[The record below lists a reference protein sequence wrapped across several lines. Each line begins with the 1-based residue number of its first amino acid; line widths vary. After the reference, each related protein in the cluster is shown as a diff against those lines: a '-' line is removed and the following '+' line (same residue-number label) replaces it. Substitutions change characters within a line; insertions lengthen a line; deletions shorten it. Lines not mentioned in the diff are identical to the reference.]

1 MKLEVEFFNASDGRV
16 AIQDNGSVYYLD
28 QSHTEMIELIL
39 EEAKSGEGTYE
50 RLQEIFQNS
59 KMNMNFYRYRM
70 ARRFCRCNCGN
81 LDTLNKDI
89 DNDGHWHYEEVAC
102 PLRGTGDCPEEG
114 VICLPKKKTELSE
127 REISVVTLL
136 KDHTPEEV
144 ASTLNIALRTVYN
157 HIQSAKKKMNVTT
170 IAQLVAIIGNV
181 I

>member
-1 MKLEVEFFNASDGRV
+1 MNLEVEFFNASNGRV
-16 AIQDNGSVYYLD
+16 AVQDSGSVYYLD
-28 QSHTEMIELIL
+28 QSHTEMIDLIL
-39 EEAKSGEGTYE
+39 EEAKSGEGTFE
-50 RLQEIFQNS
+50 RLEELCQAS
-59 KMNMNFYRYRM
+59 KKNINYYRYRM

-81 LDTLNKDI
+81 QDTLNRDI

-102 PLRGTGDCPEEG
+102 PLRGTGDCQDEG

-127 REISVVTLL
+127 RERAVVKLL
-136 KDHTPEEV
+136 KNHTPEEV
-144 ASTLNIALRTVYN
+144 ASALNIALRTVYN